1 MKKHPSKNTLA
12 SGGAV
17 LCSVNTCSHILGFYY
32 KIRVICDN
40 PRFKQEPIGTQE
52 RNHNPVNPLIL

>member
-17 LCSVNTCSHILGFYY
+17 LCSMNTCSHILGFYY
-32 KIRVICDN
+32 KIRVICVIRDN
-40 PRFKQEPIGTQE
+40 PRFRQEPIVTQE
-52 RNHNPVNPLIL
+52 VL